1 MPKKVFDKPKV
12 NAQDHDIKIDMEI
25 NMTVLENTKETE
37 VLIEATFAL
46 AKHEKLRKELR
57 DSENHLRKLCR
68 QYDDAAGT
76 RGFAPHHLAQACK
89 ARGLMV

>member
-12 NAQDHDIKIDMEI
+12 NAQDQDIKIDMEI
-25 NMTVLENTKETE
+25 NMIVLENTKETE
-37 VLIEATFAL
+37 VLIEAAFAL

>member
-12 NAQDHDIKIDMEI
+12 NDQDQDIKIDMET
-25 NMTVLENTKETE
+25 NMTVLEDTKETE
-37 VLIEATFAL
+37 VLIEAAFAL
-46 AKHEKLRKELR
+46 ERHERLRKELR
-57 DSENHLRKLCR
+57 DSENHLRKLCS

-89 ARGLMV
+89 ARGLMA

>member
-1 MPKKVFDKPKV
+1 MPKKMFDKAKMHG
-12 NAQDHDIKIDMEI
+12 QDQDIKIDMET
-25 NMTVLENTKETE
+25 NMTVLEDTKETE
-37 VLIEATFAL
+37 VLIEAAFAL

-57 DSENHLRKLCR
+57 ASEEHLRKLCR
-68 QYDDAAGT
+68 QYDQAAGT